1 MKDEGLDLE
10 RFEPGL
16 PGRLAY
22 EHIHRY
28 AFCVELARGKR
39 VLDAACGQGYGSA
52 LLSETA
58 THVVGVDCDPSTIA
72 RARQSYASRGNTMF
86 MTADC
91 VQLPFADAEFDLV
104 VSFETLEHVELQ
116 NQMLAEFA
124 RVLKPEGILVIST
137 PNRPVYS
144 PPSKPPN
151 PYHVKELDLGEFV
164 SALKKCFRHVRML
177 GQRFQLGSTIA
188 ELAEKEST
196 QGHASYQALLKERG
210 ERFAVRQGVAAPV
223 DPEFL
228 IAICANA
235 IEAPSLPPS
244 MYLDL
249 ADDLWSQQLAFISWA
264 EGLRDEEKR
273 VREHAGK
280 LEAQVRSSAADLDAE
295 RRHSSTLL
303 RMLEL
308 SRGQVALLEEDG
320 RVVNKSMAEVVQRS
334 AQLAE
339 VAGMLRSQCGEEAD
353 RCRKVEEQLAT
364 EINHR
369 RTIAS
374 ELNTSRLNVAELEQ
388 RHALERSR
396 QSARIAEL
404 EADLIARTAQIEVAG
419 RREIETAEAI
429 RRLERELA
437 VQKEQV
443 EQANRREAEVAE
455 AIRKLERELAV
466 RKEQIEQ
473 ANRREAEA
481 AEAIRKLEREL
492 DNKCIEI
499 SELRHADE
507 QALEAQLAATRS
519 ALFDRAMQISDLNR
533 ILAQHETASA
543 GGPRSEHSGF
553 NGAHS
558 APLVMPAPM
567 ARPHEAAVVALAR
580 REPAPTPTAV
590 TAGDIAKQ
598 KFREDARRRLN
609 AFLAGSERI
618 VLPTSSR
625 PRVSIVIVLFNQA
638 ELTFDCLR
646 TLGAALDVAS
656 EVIIVDNDSR
666 DDTAEL
672 CARVDGA
679 RIIRNKENLHFLK
692 GVNLGAKECRGD
704 AILLLNNDTKIKPGS
719 IRSAL
724 RCLDEEPSVGAVG
737 GKIVLL
743 DGTLQEAGSIIWRDG
758 SCLGYGRGRSP
769 DEPEFKFRRDVDY
782 CSGAFI
788 LIRQSLFERLGWFD
802 VTFAPAYYEETDLCM
817 RVRDAGFRIV
827 YDPQIEIEHFEFG
840 SQSTSDKAIEMQ
852 RRNHKIFLNRHGA
865 TLEASHLPS
874 GTRPLDARMRP
885 GIAGRLLVLDDQVPY
900 PRLGQGFPRA
910 HAMHEA
916 VLRNGW
922 FITFYPTSFP
932 DVSWDEAYRL
942 YPAEV
947 EIAAG
952 LGRAGLQSFLASRA
966 DYYDAILVSR
976 PHNMEFVNT
985 LLAAEPELLGRT
997 RVIYDAEAIVA
1008 PREALK
1014 RKLAGRPL
1022 AAKEQQKA
1030 LQQELSLARHA
1041 DCVIAVSET
1050 EAEIFRSAVTGEVVV
1065 VGHAVEPAPTIEPF
1079 EARRDVLFVGALDV
1093 DDSPNVD
1100 SLVWF
1105 VESVMPLLDK
1115 LIGSS
1120 WRLRVAGT
1128 NKSQLARR
1136 LAGPRVEL
1144 LGLVDDLRPL
1154 YGGSRL
1160 FIAPTRFA
1168 AGIPMKAHEAAAA
1181 GLPMVSSR
1189 LIAQQLT
1196 WSHDRELMAA
1206 DDPAEFAL
1214 SCAKLYE
1221 DRQVWE
1227 KIRAAA
1233 LRRVETECSS
1243 RVFDE
1248 RLAEVLK
1255 DCLQVQ

>member
-1 MKDEGLDLE
+1 MKGESLDLE
-10 RFEPGL
+10 RFDPGL

-58 THVVGVDCDPSTIA
+58 THLVGVDRDPTTIA
-72 RARQSYASRGNTMF
+72 RARQSYAGCSNALF

-91 VQLPFADAEFDLV
+91 AHLPFAEAEFDLV

-116 NQMLAEFA
+116 DQMLAEFA
-124 RVLKPEGILVIST
+124 RVLKPDGILVIST

-144 PPSKPPN
+144 PPGKPPN
-151 PYHVKELDLGEFV
+151 PYHVKELDVGEFAA
-164 SALKKCFRHVRML
+164 ALKKCFRHVRML

-188 ELAEKEST
+188 ELAEKEPT
-196 QGHASYQALLKERG
+196 QGYASYQALLKERG
-210 ERFAVRQGVAAPV
+210 ARLVVRQGVAAPV

-244 MYLDL
+244 MYFDL
-249 ADDLWSQQLAFISWA
+249 AEDLWSQQLAFISWA

-273 VREHAGK
+273 VRVHAGE
-280 LEAQVRSSAADLDAE
+280 LEAQVRSSTANLDAE

-303 RMLEL
+303 HVLEL

-320 RVVNKSMAEVVQRS
+320 RVVNQSMAEVVQRS
-334 AQLAE
+334 AQLAQI
-339 VAGMLRSQCGEEAD
+339 AGMLRSQCAEEAD
-353 RCRKVEEQLAT
+353 RCRAVEAQLAA
-364 EINHR
+364 EINQKR
-369 RTIAS
+369 VIESA
-374 ELNTSRLNVAELEQ
+374 LNTSRLNIAELEQ
-388 RHALERSR
+388 RQALERSR

-404 EADLIARTAQIEVAG
+404 EVDLVARVD
-419 RREIETAEAI
+419 
-429 RRLERELA
+429 
-437 VQKEQV
+437 
-443 EQANRREAEVAE
+443 
-455 AIRKLERELAV
+455 
-466 RKEQIEQ
+466 QIEQ
-473 ANRREAEA
+473 AGRREAEA

-492 DNKCIEI
+492 ADSVDEI
-499 SELRHADE
+499 GELRQVDM
-507 QALEAQLAATRS
+507 QALETQLAATRS

-533 ILAQHETASA
+533 ILAQHEATSS
-543 GGPRSEHSGF
+543 GGPRAEHSGF
-553 NGAHS
+553 NGAYS
-558 APLVMPAPM
+558 APLATPALSAP
-567 ARPHEAAVVALAR
+567 RREATITSLAR
-580 REPAPTPTAV
+580 SEPATTPTAA
-590 TAGDIAKQ
+590 TAGDTAKQ
-598 KFREDARRRLN
+598 KFREGARRRLK

-625 PRVSIVIVLFNQA
+625 PRLSIVIVLFNQA

-672 CARVDGA
+672 CARVEGA

-704 AILLLNNDTKIKPGS
+704 AILLLNNDTTIKPGS
-719 IRSAL
+719 IRSAIG
-724 RCLDEEPSVGAVG
+724 RLDEEPSVGAVG

-769 DEPEFKFRRDVDY
+769 DDPEFKFKRDVDY

-788 LIRQSLFERLGWFD
+788 LIRRSLFERLGWLD

-817 RVRDAGFRIV
+817 RIRDAGFRII

-852 RRNHKIFLNRHGA
+852 RRNQKIFLDRHGA

-874 GTRPLDARMRP
+874 WTRPLDARMRP
-885 GIAGRLLVLDDQVPY
+885 GVAGRLLVLDDQVPY

-910 HAMHEA
+910 HAMQEA

-932 DVSWDEAYRL
+932 DVIWDEAYRL

-952 LGRAGLQSFLASRA
+952 LGRAGLQAFLASRA
-966 DYYDAILVSR
+966 EYYDAILVSR
-976 PHNMEFVNT
+976 SHNMELVNT

-1014 RKLAGRPL
+1014 RKLAGMPL

-1030 LQQELSLARHA
+1030 LQQELGLARHA

-1050 EAEIFRSAVTGEVVV
+1050 EAEIFRSAVTSEVVV
-1065 VGHAVEPAPTIEPF
+1065 VGHAVEPAPTTEPF

-1093 DDSPNVD
+1093 DNSPNVD

-1154 YGGSRL
+1154 YGSSRL

-1181 GLPMVSSR
+1181 GLPIVSSQ

-1196 WSHDRELMAA
+1196 WSNGCELMAA
-1206 DDPAEFAL
+1206 DDPEEFAL
-1214 SCAKLYE
+1214 SCANLYE

-1227 KIRAAA
+1227 KMRAAA
-1233 LRRVETECSS
+1233 LRRVEMECSGHE
-1243 RVFDE
+1243 FGE
-1248 RLAEVLK
+1248 QLAKVLK
-1255 DCLQVQ
+1255 ACLHVQ

>member
-1 MKDEGLDLE
+1 MDLE
-10 RFEPGL
+10 RFEPNL

-52 LLSETA
+52 LLSNTA
-58 THVVGVDCDPSTIA
+58 THLVGVDCDPTTIA
-72 RARQSYASRGNTMF
+72 HARQSYASCSNALF

-91 VQLPFADAEFDLV
+91 AHLPFAEAEFDLV

-116 NQMLAEFA
+116 DQMLAEFA
-124 RVLKPEGILVIST
+124 RVLKPDGLLVIST

-144 PPSKPPN
+144 PPGKPPN
-151 PYHVKELDLGEFV
+151 PYHVKELDVGEFT
-164 SALKKCFRHVRML
+164 SALKKSFRHVRML

-188 ELAEKEST
+188 ELAEKQPT
-196 QGHASYQALLKERG
+196 QDHAGYQALLKERG
-210 ERFAVRQGVAAPV
+210 PRLVVRQGVAAPV

-235 IEAPSLPPS
+235 TEVPPLPPS

-264 EGLRDEEKR
+264 ERLRDEEKR
-273 VREHAGK
+273 VRVHAGE
-280 LEAQVRSSAADLDAE
+280 LESQVRRSAADLDAE

-303 RMLEL
+303 HMLEL
-308 SRGQVALLEEDG
+308 SRGQVALLEQDG
-320 RVVNKSMAEVVQRS
+320 RAVNQSMAEVIQRN
-334 AQLAE
+334 AQLAQA
-339 VAGMLRSQCGEEAD
+339 VGMLRIQCAEETD
-353 RCRKVEEQLAT
+353 RCRAAEEKLAV
-364 EINHR
+364 EINQR
-369 RTIAS
+369 RTIEG
-374 ELNTSRLNVAELEQ
+374 ELNTNRLNIAELEQ
-388 RHALERSR
+388 RHSLEQSR

-404 EADLIARTAQIEVAG
+404 EADLIARA
-419 RREIETAEAI
+419 
-429 RRLERELA
+429 
-437 VQKEQV
+437 
-443 EQANRREAEVAE
+443 
-455 AIRKLERELAV
+455 
-466 RKEQIEQ
+466 EQIEQ
-473 ANRREAEA
+473 AKQREAEA
-481 AEAIRKLEREL
+481 SDALLRLEHEL
-492 DNKCIEI
+492 
-499 SELRHADE
+499 ADSRNE
-507 QALEAQLAATRS
+507 TGDLQHSSNQMLEAQLAATRS

-533 ILAQHETASA
+533 ILAQHETVSA
-543 GGPRSEHSGF
+543 AGPRAEHSGF

-558 APLVMPAPM
+558 TRLV
-567 ARPHEAAVVALAR
+567 V
-580 REPAPTPTAV
+580 PAPTRPPREVAYLARSKPAPTAIAA
-590 TAGDIAKQ
+590 TTGDLAKQ
-598 KFREDARRRLN
+598 KFREGARRRLN
-609 AFLAGSERI
+609 AFLVGSERI

-672 CARVDGA
+672 CSRVDGA
-679 RIIRNKENLHFLK
+679 RIIRNKENLHFLM

-724 RCLDEEPSVGAVG
+724 GRLDEEPSIGAVG

-743 DGTLQEAGSIIWRDG
+743 DGTLQEAGSIIWSDG
-758 SCLGYGRGRSP
+758 SCLGYGRGRLP

-788 LIRQSLFERLGWFD
+788 LIRRSLFERLGWLD

-817 RVRDAGFRIV
+817 RIREAGFRIV
-827 YDPQIEIEHFEFG
+827 YDPHIEIEHFEFG
-840 SQSTSDKAIEMQ
+840 SQSISSKAIEMQ
-852 RRNHKIFLNRHGA
+852 QRNHKIFLDRHGK
-865 TLEASHLPS
+865 TLKSSHRPS
-874 GTRPLDARMRP
+874 GSRPLDARMRP
-885 GIAGRLLVLDDQVPY
+885 GIAGRLLILDDQVPY

-916 VLRNGW
+916 VVHNGW
-922 FITFYPTSFP
+922 FVTFYPTSFP
-932 DVSWDEAYRL
+932 DVDWEKAYRL
-942 YPAEV
+942 YPPEV
-947 EIAAG
+947 EIAAET
-952 LGRAGLQSFLASRA
+952 GRAGLQSFLTRRA
-966 DYYDAILVSR
+966 GYYDAILVSR
-976 PHNMEFVNT
+976 PHNMELLNT
-985 LLAAEPELLGRT
+985 LLADEPGLLGRT

-1014 RKLAGRPL
+1014 RKLAGIPL
-1022 AAKEQQKA
+1022 AAKEQKKA
-1030 LQQELSLARHA
+1030 LQDELNLARHA

-1050 EAEIFRSAVTGEVVV
+1050 EAEIFRSAVSCDVVV
-1065 VGHAVEPAPTIEPF
+1065 VGHAVEPAPTTEAF
-1079 EARRDVLFVGALDV
+1079 DARRDVLFVGALDA

-1105 VESVMPLLDK
+1105 VDRVMPLLDE

-1128 NKSQLARR
+1128 NKSELARR

-1181 GLPMVSSR
+1181 GLPMVTSR
-1189 LIAQQLT
+1189 LIAQQLS
-1196 WSHDRELMAA
+1196 WSNGRELMAA
-1206 DDPAEFAL
+1206 DDPKEFAL
-1214 SCAKLYE
+1214 GCAKLYE
-1221 DRQVWE
+1221 DPQVWD
-1227 KIRAAA
+1227 KMRAAA
-1233 LRRVETECSS
+1233 LRRVEMECSS
-1243 RVFDE
+1243 QFFGE
-1248 RLAEVLK
+1248 RIAEVLK
-1255 DCLQVQ
+1255 ACLQAAPN